1 MFAGLYAN
9 SQRTPFQTPNFG
21 PLQALD
27 RPPHLEK
34 RNVDAKS
41 TGPGPDPWFANGELV
56 ERCPICFD
64 APADVETKC
73 QHRFCKDCL
82 RQWLDQ
88 QSTCPV
94 CRASL
99 QHSYTGSLA
108 EFSVCLRLY
117 RVRLD
122 SKFPRWLRWMALAAK
137 RLQWWLTIEGNLL
150 GIWSGRHRLLYR
162 ACYDVARMTSN
173 DVDTTVAVRLGAD
186 IATVQ
191 WKNNTEA
198 SARIQEWFALAA
210 NARVSH

>member
-1 MFAGLYAN
+1 
-9 SQRTPFQTPNFG
+9 
-21 PLQALD
+21 
-27 RPPHLEK
+27 
-34 RNVDAKS
+34 
-41 TGPGPDPWFANGELV
+41 
-56 ERCPICFD
+56 
-64 APADVETKC
+64 
-73 QHRFCKDCL
+73 
-82 RQWLDQ
+82 
-88 QSTCPV
+88 
-94 CRASL
+94 
-99 QHSYTGSLA
+99 
-108 EFSVCLRLY
+108 
-117 RVRLD
+117 
-122 SKFPRWLRWMALAAK
+122 MALAAK